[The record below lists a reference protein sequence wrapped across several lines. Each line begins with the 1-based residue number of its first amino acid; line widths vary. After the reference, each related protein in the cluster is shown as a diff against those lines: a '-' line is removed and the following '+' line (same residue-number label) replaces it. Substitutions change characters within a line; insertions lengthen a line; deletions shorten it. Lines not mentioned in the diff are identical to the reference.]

1 MYDVCVC
8 SIITV
13 LVCPLLAS
21 RELQRRLEAVR
32 FPGFS
37 GEEEEEEG
45 GSDRELAA
53 IEVFS
58 ESGSDVN
65 GVDG

>member
-1 MYDVCVC
+1 MC

-37 GEEEEEEG
+37 GEEEEEEEG